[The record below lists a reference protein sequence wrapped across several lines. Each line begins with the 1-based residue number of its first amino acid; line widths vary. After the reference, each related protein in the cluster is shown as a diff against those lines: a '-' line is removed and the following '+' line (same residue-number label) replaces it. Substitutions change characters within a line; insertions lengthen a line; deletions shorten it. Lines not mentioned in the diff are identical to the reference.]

1 MLYYLKINIALAVFY
16 IFYRLMFEKD
26 TFLVWRRFLLMF
38 FPIIAIIFPLISIQK
53 FIEPESYIAGLS
65 GFYSQILPEIE
76 VKAEQVGI
84 NWGEIARQS
93 LYFVIA
99 AGWIALSVRFVYK
112 FLFLINLALKCH
124 KTNINDTEVC
134 LLPSYSGPFSFFNN
148 IFIYPKAHSEN
159 ELEEILLH
167 EKAHVAQYHTIDVL
181 IAEIVTIICWI
192 NPFAWLLKREVRDNL
207 EYLADRKVLL
217 SGIDSKSY
225 QYHLLGLSYNKAA
238 ANLYNSFN
246 VLSVKN
252 RIIMMNKK
260 PSKRIEKAKR
270 LLLLPLI
277 GFMLLFSY
285 CNSPQSK
292 QNVTSDE
299 ASKTKVKAFVVDDSG
314 IIMGATVVIK
324 GTNNGAISD
333 SNGEFIIEAST
344 DDTLSIGFP
353 SFQSREIAVK
363 DIQDGMNF
371 RLENIPVKDT
381 YAGITVT
388 EKNRQENRKV
398 ENTTEGSNKVFTVV
412 DEMPEFPGGLDGLL
426 KFISK
431 EIKYP
436 VEAQKKGIQGRV
448 ILAMVVDKEGS
459 INNVEVLRGVDPL
472 LDKEAIR
479 VIESMPKWKPGKHD
493 GQVVNVRYTIPVL
506 FKLQ

>member
-38 FPIIAIIFPLISIQK
+38 FPVIAIIFPLISIQK

-134 LLPSYSGPFSFFNN
+134 LLPSYSGPFSFFNK

-167 EKAHVAQYHTIDVL
+167 EKAHIAQYHTIDVL

-324 GTNNGAISD
+324 GTNLGTISD
-333 SNGEFIIEAST
+333 SNGEFTIEAST

-363 DIQDGMNF
+363 DIQDGMKIKLKN
-371 RLENIPVKDT
+371 LPSEEVK
-381 YAGITVT
+381 G
-388 EKNRQENRKV
+388 K
-398 ENTTEGSNKVFTVV
+398 TEGEIFTVV
-412 DEMPEFPGGLDGLL
+412 EEMPSFPGGLQELM

-431 EIKYP
+431 EVKYP
-436 VEAQKKGIQGRV
+436 AEAQEKGIQGRV
-448 ILAMVVDKEGS
+448 ILSMVIDKEG
-459 INNVEVLRGVDPL
+459 NVNDIKVLRGVDPL
-472 LDKEAIR
+472 LDNEAIR
-479 VIESMPKWKPGKHD
+479 VIKSMPKWTPGKQK
-493 GQVVNVRYTIPVL
+493 GKAVNVKYTIPVS

>member
-38 FPIIAIIFPLISIQK
+38 FPVIAIIFPLISIQK

-134 LLPSYSGPFSFFNN
+134 LLPSYSSPFSFFNK

-192 NPFAWLLKREVRDNL
+192 NPFAWWLKREVRDNL

-292 QNVTSDE
+292 QNVTS
-299 ASKTKVKAFVVDDSG
+299 
-314 IIMGATVVIK
+314 
-324 GTNNGAISD
+324 
-333 SNGEFIIEAST
+333 
-344 DDTLSIGFP
+344 
-353 SFQSREIAVK
+353 EIAVK
-363 DIQDGMNF
+363 DIQDGMKIKLKN
-371 RLENIPVKDT
+371 LPSEEVK
-381 YAGITVT
+381 G
-388 EKNRQENRKV
+388 K
-398 ENTTEGSNKVFTVV
+398 TEGEIFTVV
-412 DEMPEFPGGLDGLL
+412 EEMPSFPGGLQELM

-431 EIKYP
+431 EVKYP
-436 VEAQKKGIQGRV
+436 AEAQEKGIQGRV
-448 ILAMVVDKEGS
+448 ILSMVIDKEG
-459 INNVEVLRGVDPL
+459 NVNDIKVLRGVDPL
-472 LDKEAIR
+472 LDNEAIR
-479 VIESMPKWKPGKHD
+479 VIKSMPKWTPGKQK
-493 GQVVNVRYTIPVL
+493 GKAVNVKYTIPVS

>member
-38 FPIIAIIFPLISIQK
+38 FPVIAIIFPLISIQK

-225 QYHLLGLSYNKAA
+225 QYHLLGLA
-238 ANLYNSFN
+238 L
-246 VLSVKN
+246 
-252 RIIMMNKK
+252 
-260 PSKRIEKAKR
+260 
-270 LLLLPLI
+270 
-277 GFMLLFSY
+277 
-285 CNSPQSK
+285 
-292 QNVTSDE
+292 
-299 ASKTKVKAFVVDDSG
+299 
-314 IIMGATVVIK
+314 
-324 GTNNGAISD
+324 
-333 SNGEFIIEAST
+333 
-344 DDTLSIGFP
+344 
-353 SFQSREIAVK
+353 
-363 DIQDGMNF
+363 
-371 RLENIPVKDT
+371 
-381 YAGITVT
+381 
-388 EKNRQENRKV
+388 
-398 ENTTEGSNKVFTVV
+398 
-412 DEMPEFPGGLDGLL
+412 
-426 KFISK
+426 
-431 EIKYP
+431 
-436 VEAQKKGIQGRV
+436 
-448 ILAMVVDKEGS
+448 
-459 INNVEVLRGVDPL
+459 
-472 LDKEAIR
+472 
-479 VIESMPKWKPGKHD
+479 
-493 GQVVNVRYTIPVL
+493 
-506 FKLQ
+506 

>member
-38 FPIIAIIFPLISIQK
+38 FPVIAIIFPLISIQK

-134 LLPSYSGPFSFFNN
+134 LLPSYSGPFSFFNK

-292 QNVTSDE
+292 QNVTS
-299 ASKTKVKAFVVDDSG
+299 
-314 IIMGATVVIK
+314 
-324 GTNNGAISD
+324 
-333 SNGEFIIEAST
+333 
-344 DDTLSIGFP
+344 
-353 SFQSREIAVK
+353 EIAVK
-363 DIQDGMNF
+363 DIQDGMKIKLKN
-371 RLENIPVKDT
+371 LPSEEVK
-381 YAGITVT
+381 G
-388 EKNRQENRKV
+388 K
-398 ENTTEGSNKVFTVV
+398 TEGEIFTVV
-412 DEMPEFPGGLDGLL
+412 EEMPSFPGGLQELM

-431 EIKYP
+431 EVKYP
-436 VEAQKKGIQGRV
+436 AEAQEKGIQGRV
-448 ILAMVVDKEGS
+448 ILSMVIDKEG
-459 INNVEVLRGVDPL
+459 NVNDIKVLRGVDPL
-472 LDKEAIR
+472 LDNEAIR
-479 VIESMPKWKPGKHD
+479 VIKSMPKWTPGKQK
-493 GQVVNVRYTIPVL
+493 GKAVNVKYTIPVS